1 MANEQYNPIT
11 VAGRKIVTS
20 WWGRSWCANLE
31 SYADYSNRIS
41 RGKTYIREGRV
52 IDLKT
57 EEGRIRGL
65 VQGSSR
71 RPYKVD
77 IDIRLLSE
85 DRKSAILAKCG
96 NRIENLDSLLSGDIP
111 SDVEDLFV
119 SRGGLFPEPSEI
131 IFHCSCPDYAYMC
144 KHVAAVLYGVGV
156 RFDEDPMLFFGL
168 RGLEVDS
175 LVRKSID
182 QRLEHMLKNSGA
194 RTDRM
199 IPEEDALALFGVL
212 DQK

>member
-1 MANEQYNPIT
+1 MKKEEYAPI
-11 VAGRKIVTS
+11 VVSGRKLVSS

-31 SYADYSNRIS
+31 GYADYSNRIS
-41 RGKTYIREGRV
+41 RGKTYIRAGRV

-57 EEGRIRGL
+57 SEGRIEGR

-71 RPYKVD
+71 RPYKVSIDVQPLTDRRKED
-77 IDIRLLSE
+77 ILS
-85 DRKSAILAKCG
+85 KCG

-111 SDVEDLFV
+111 SDIEDLFV
-119 SRGGLFPEPSEI
+119 SEGGLFPEPSEI

-156 RFDEDPMLFFGL
+156 RFDEDPLLFFGL
-168 RGLEVDS
+168 RGMEVES
-175 LVRKSID
+175 LIRKSID
-182 QRLEHMLKNSGA
+182 QRLQQMLKNSGS
-194 RTDRM
+194 RTERM
-199 IPEEDALALFGVL
+199 IREEDAMALFGVL